1 MVTMPRI
8 LFVEDEV
15 LIRLTMVEFLQDAGF
30 DVVEAWD
37 SAEAIRVL
45 GQHTVFQALFTDV
58 RMPGDLDGIDLA
70 HYVRQRYPTMPIIIV
85 SGYAA
90 NLTQRLGG
98 LNPPATFFDK
108 PYIYQKVA
116 TALGH
121 LTAGPSANGP
131 NDS

>member
-1 MVTMPRI
+1 MPRI
-8 LFVEDEV
+8 LFVEDEF

-45 GQHTVFQALFTDV
+45 GQHTVFQALITDV
-58 RMPGDLDGIDLA
+58 RMPGALDGIDLA
-70 HYVRQRYPTMPIIIV
+70 HYVRQRYPTMPIVVV

-90 NLTQRLGG
+90 NLTQRLGD
-98 LNPPATFFDK
+98 LHPPATFFDK
-108 PYIYQKVA
+108 PYVYQKVA

-121 LTAGPSANGP
+121 LTAGPSANGA